1 LDAPKRRRPKRFVS
15 WLAGGLERA
24 LGDAR
29 IRVWEDE
36 PGVEPFRIVSF
47 LSWDVVYLVENGV
60 LIVADVIPI
69 GSKPV

>member
-1 LDAPKRRRPKRFVS
+1 MDAPQRRRLKAFVS
-15 WLAGGLERA
+15 WLATGLERA

-36 PGVEPFRIVSF
+36 PGAEPFRLISF
-47 LSWDVVYLVENGV
+47 LGWDIVYLVEDGV

-69 GSKPV
+69 GSKPL

>member
-1 LDAPKRRRPKRFVS
+1 M
-15 WLAGGLERA
+15 
-24 LGDAR
+24 GDAR